1 MIFGNAPEFFQIK
14 SIKVAGEAFLI
25 GKKNTGFLKVTG
37 KFFFF
42 RRGLFL
48 SEGVGCGEEI
58 FF

>member
-14 SIKVAGEAFLI
+14 SIKVAGEAFFI

-37 KFFFF
+37 KIFFLQ
-42 RRGLFL
+42 RGLIF
-48 SEGVGCGEEI
+48 SDRVGCGEEI